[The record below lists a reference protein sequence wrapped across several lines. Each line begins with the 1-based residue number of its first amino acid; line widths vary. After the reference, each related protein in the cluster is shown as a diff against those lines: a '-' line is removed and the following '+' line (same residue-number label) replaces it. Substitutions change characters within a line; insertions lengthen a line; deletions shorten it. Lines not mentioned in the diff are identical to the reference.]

1 MNYLEVYFSRI
12 NHLGETATEIALN
25 SNIRS
30 FERWLAGSPF
40 TVENLS
46 VERGLYFSGIIQ
58 TSKDK
63 EEKKLMYLYVANDIP
78 IQVGDI
84 LTWIQDNGTI
94 EKWILLQKIHDVH
107 EAYQT
112 FQMIKCNYELKWID
126 EDGYLHKS
134 WAYVLSSKDEMIKG
148 NFRMWHSLISPQPNK
163 YAEIIMPRPEL
174 TNDLAKDQ
182 LMRGITFIIENEG
195 WEVIECDWTSVE
207 GIIYMSLTESKVN
220 YQYDD
225 RDINVADTDKYKFPM
240 LPTLY
245 RVGDVIIPRF
255 EVETLNQWEI
265 ELRPSNFDLVS
276 EEKELPGEKERWY
289 SELHSIA
296 AGQYMVTMRLKNRP
310 AVTQNVEIIVEAQEE
325 ESIIYIDGIDEI
337 KLDRYAIYTLIDEIT
352 KLPIVL
358 NTNEYIKFSSQ
369 NKKEDEKIA
378 LVSLNPAYD
387 KENKI
392 IPQSCVVHANTKN
405 KLGEVTLIFE
415 HKQKVDNDP
424 KNDIIL
430 ATYTKIIKV
439 IPLW

>member
-1 MNYLEVYFSRI
+1 MNYLDVYFNRI
-12 NHLGETATEIALN
+12 NHLGETATEVALN

-134 WAYVLSSKDEMIKG
+134 WAYVLSSKDEMVKG
-148 NFRMWHSLISPQPNK
+148 NFRMWHSLVTPQPNK

-174 TNDLAKDQ
+174 NSDLARDQ
-182 LMRGITFIIENEG
+182 LLRGINFIIQNEA
-195 WEVIECDWTSVE
+195 WTVIECDWTSVD

-225 RDINVADTDKYKFPM
+225 RDNSIADTDRLTFPLLQSVYK
-240 LPTLY
+240 
-245 RVGDVIIPRF
+245 VGDYIIPEF
-255 EVETLNQWEI
+255 TGETWNEWQVELIPTDE
-265 ELRPSNFDLVS
+265 SLVQ
-276 EEKELPGEKERWY
+276 LDGERWRAM
-289 SELHSIA
+289 A
-296 AGQYMVTMRLKNRP
+296 AGKLKFTMRLKDRK
-310 AVTQNVEIIVEAQEE
+310 AVTKEYEIEIYDENAEFTA
-325 ESIIYIDGIDEI
+325 YIDGPSEI
-337 KLDRYAIYTLIDEIT
+337 KLDRYCNYSLAGSTTVIGE
-352 KLPIVL
+352 V
-358 NTNEYIKFSSQ
+358 EY
-369 NKKEDEKIA
+369 
-378 LVSLNPAYD
+378 SLEETQLASISNI
-387 KENKI
+387 ENNI
-392 IPQSCVVHANTKN
+392 CTIHANKKN
-405 KLGEVTLIFE
+405 KLGE
-415 HKQKVDNDP
+415 
-424 KNDIIL
+424 IIL
-430 ATYTKIIKV
+430 NAQYNGITYTKTIKIV
-439 IPLW
+439 PLW